1 MGVHQVAVLIPS
13 TEIKAHVDDSQ
24 EWAIGE
30 TKHFF
35 HCREGRNN
43 NRFYIT
49 QVESG
54 VYVGYCHH
62 CGCKGVYREQFARV
76 KSKLKGGTPRRVHRS
91 YNLPKTIT
99 TDMSEWSPRA
109 KVWLWKA
116 MITDEEIEDRGF
128 CYDTQSGRVLLPIY
142 FGGEYQGYL
151 SRRVEENDEAKYL
164 AMSKDREK
172 FVLYSNKNTPD
183 CTVVEDALSFI
194 RISRHT
200 SCVCLF
206 GTSMSDGV
214 LNLIRENHN
223 HYNIWLDNDN
233 RQVKIKQLNLKTK
246 LELFG
251 TVRMIK
257 TDKDPKL
264 HTDRELKEVLHL

>member
-1 MGVHQVAVLIPS
+1 MAVLIPN
-13 TEIKAHVDDSQ
+13 TEIKAHVDDNP

-35 HCREGRNN
+35 HCKEGHNN
-43 NRFYIT
+43 NRFYVT
-49 QVESG
+49 HVENG

-62 CGCKGVYREQFARV
+62 CGGKGVYREKFARV
-76 KSKLKGGTPRRVHRS
+76 KSKLAGSSPKKIHRDYKLPR
-91 YNLPKTIT
+91 TIT
-99 TDMSEWSPRA
+99 TNMSEWSSKA

-116 MITDEEIEDRGF
+116 MLTDDEIKDRGF
-128 CYDTQSGRVLLPIY
+128 CYDTESGRVLLPIY
-142 FGGEYQGYL
+142 FDGEYQGYL
-151 SRRVEENDEAKYL
+151 SRRVEDNDEAKYL

-172 FVLYSNKNTPD
+172 FVLYSNQGTSD

-206 GTSMSDGV
+206 GTSISDNV
-214 LNLIRENHN
+214 LNLIRGNHSK
-223 HYNIWLDNDN
+223 YNIWLDNDN
-233 RQVKIKQLNLKTK
+233 RQVKIKQLQLKAK

-251 TVRMIK
+251 SVRMIK
-257 TDKDPKL
+257 TDKDPKE
-264 HTDRELKEVLHL
+264 HSDPELKEVLCL

>member
-1 MGVHQVAVLIPS
+1 MALLIRKA
-13 TEIKAHVDDSQ
+13 EIKALVDEQHD
-24 EWAIGE
+24 WAIGE

-35 HCREGRNN
+35 HCREGHNN
-43 NRFYIT
+43 NRFYVT
-49 QVESG
+49 QVENG

-62 CGCKGVYREQFARV
+62 CGGKGVYREEFARV
-76 KSKLKGGTPRRVHRS
+76 KSKLKGGSRRVVHRGCE
-91 YNLPKTIT
+91 LPRTIT
-99 TDMSEWSPRA
+99 TNMSEWSPKA

-116 MITDEEIEDRGF
+116 MLTDDEIEDRGF
-128 CYDTQSGRVLLPIY
+128 CYDTDTGRVLLPIY
-142 FGGEYQGYL
+142 FDGEYQGYL
-151 SRRVEENDEAKYL
+151 SRRVEDNDEAKYL

-172 FVLYSNKNTPD
+172 FVLYSNKGTPD

-206 GTSMSDGV
+206 GTSISDNV
-214 LNLIRENHN
+214 LNLIRGNHS

-233 RQVKIKQLNLKTK
+233 RQVKLKQLGLKNK

-251 TVRMIK
+251 SVRMIK
-257 TDKDPKL
+257 TEKDPKL
-264 HTDRELKEVLHL
+264 HTDAELREVLCL